1 LSGFL
6 VNRDTLRL
14 VIFGGKGGAGKT
26 TTAAATAIHLA
37 RQGPE
42 RKILLVS
49 TDPAHSL
56 ADSLGMDLAD
66 EPLPVPGAGNLWV
79 RQLDAPKAERRFRK
93 QYDKFMKTLIDRGTF
108 LDEQDSRNVVDLP
121 LPGLDE
127 VMAIRE
133 LSNLLKQDAYHLIIM
148 DTAPT
153 GHTLRL
159 LALPEVMARWVHV
172 YSLMQRKHKYMQR
185 RFTGRCSPDA
195 VDGFLKTLSA
205 DVRRVRELLHSST
218 STEFV
223 PVTHADPLSVAETGR
238 LVDTLS
244 QMGIAVRSLIVNRVP
259 SDRDCPLCHAKNVQA
274 TVWLNRIGREFES
287 LNLVRVP
294 LLANQVLGL
303 EMLEQFG
310 EAVFS
315 ADAAGIPPE
324 NAAVLRGPEGT
335 EFVERGEKVSRVPRH
350 RRKPLAKLLRGGC
363 KFILFGG
370 KGGVGKTSLAAATA
384 LRIAR
389 QRRKDRVLV
398 LSIDPAHSLSDCFDC
413 PIGDET
419 VRISAAGLLDAKE
432 LDAEKLFDTYRDEYR
447 RDVARAFETTG
458 NVELKFDRE
467 VMNELLSLWPAGL
480 DEMMALIEVIDH
492 ADAYDVV
499 VLDTSPTGHLL
510 RFLEMPELARE
521 WINALLRIILKHQTV
536 INLTSFGEKL
546 VRLSRDI
553 RRVRSS
559 LADADQTAFVAVT
572 IPETMAIAET
582 TRLLASLKRLG
593 VPCHDLVINMVT
605 PPRMTC
611 SFCDARRR
619 EERKCIREA
628 IRIEGLAMTE
638 VPMLAN
644 EISGIETL
652 DELSVAALGPGGSR
666 IRRFLAASAK
676 RSVPPARTCSCS
688 L

>member
-1 LSGFL
+1 MSDFL
-6 VNRDTLRL
+6 INRDTLRL
-14 VIFGGKGGAGKT
+14 VLFGGKGGVGKT
-26 TTAAATAIHLA
+26 TSAAATAIHLA
-37 RQGPE
+37 RQRPE
-42 RKILLVS
+42 WKVLLVS

-66 EPLPVPGAGNLWV
+66 EPAAVPGAGNLWV

-108 LDEQDSRNVVDLP
+108 LDEQDSQNVVDLP

-133 LSNLLKQDAYHLIIM
+133 LANLLKQDAYHLIIM

-159 LALPEVMARWVHV
+159 LGLPEVMVRWVHV

-185 RFTGRCSPDA
+185 RFTGRSRSDA
-195 VDGFLKTLSA
+195 VDDFLKTLSA
-205 DVRRVRELLHSST
+205 DIRRVQELLHSST

-223 PVTHADPLSVAETGR
+223 PVTNADPLSVAETGR
-238 LVDTLS
+238 LVDTLAK
-244 QMGIAVRSLIVNRVP
+244 MGIAVRSLIVNRVP
-259 SDRDCPLCHAKNVQA
+259 SDRNCPLCHAKGAQA
-274 TVWLNRIGREFES
+274 AVWLDRIDREFES
-287 LNLVRVP
+287 LNLVRMP

-310 EAVFS
+310 GAIFS
-315 ADAAGIPPE
+315 ADAAG
-324 NAAVLRGPEGT
+324 AAVQREPQDT
-335 EFVERGEKVSRVPRH
+335 ELVGRTGNVRQVFRH
-350 RRKPLAKLLRGGC
+350 RRKPLAKLLRRGC

-398 LSIDPAHSLSDCFDC
+398 LSIDPAHSLSDCFAC

-419 VRISAAGLLDAKE
+419 VRIDVAGQLDAKE
-432 LDAEKLFDTYRDEYR
+432 MNAEKLFDVYQDEYR
-447 RDVARAFETTG
+447 RDIARAFEITG
-458 NVELKFDRE
+458 NVELKFERE
-467 VMNELLSLWPAGL
+467 VMDELLSLLPAGL
-480 DEMMALIEVIDH
+480 DEMMALIEVVDQ

-521 WINALLRIILKHQTV
+521 WINALLRIILKHKAI

-546 VRLSRDI
+546 VLLSRDI
-553 RRVRSS
+553 RRVRSI

-582 TRLLASLKRLG
+582 TRLLASLERLG

-611 SFCDARRR
+611 SFCDVRHR
-619 EERKCIREA
+619 EERKCIHQA
-628 IRIEGLAMTE
+628 TRIEGVAITE

-652 DELSVAALGPGGSR
+652 EELSVAALDSGGSR
-666 IRRFLAASAK
+666 IRRFLGASTK
-676 RSVPPARTCSCS
+676 QPVLS
-688 L
+688 